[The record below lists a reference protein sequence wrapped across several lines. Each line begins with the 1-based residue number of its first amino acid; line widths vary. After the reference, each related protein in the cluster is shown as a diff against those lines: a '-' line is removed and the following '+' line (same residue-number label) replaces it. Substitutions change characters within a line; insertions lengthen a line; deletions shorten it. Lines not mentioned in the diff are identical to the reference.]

1 VKKRP
6 KKRATLPLKKI
17 KRRRQPSAAEIRQI
31 KAAAKSNP
39 PKGTKTAQQL
49 GLLPFAPEP
58 ESMTIV
64 EIEIERKLS
73 AKIIVGKR
81 IGKIE
86 APTDLFTVIGIATGL
101 RTGQSTYGEWTG
113 LKGEFEVVRCED
125 GKVLQAPIMILPDA
139 AMARLASCVWPTSFA
154 FLVRVVPSLNEQGF
168 EYEVKDLVPP
178 QPFNAL
184 DELRMLIVGQ
194 VEHVG

>member
-1 VKKRP
+1 MP
-6 KKRATLPLKKI
+6 KKKPVQKSKRKRAVLPLKKI
-17 KRRRQPSAAEIRQI
+17 KRKAPKKPFRAMRQTTIPI
-31 KAAAKSNP
+31 
-39 PKGTKTAQQL
+39 TA
-49 GLLPFAPEP
+49 EP
-58 ESMTIV
+58 ETMVAIEV
-64 EIEIERKLS
+64 ETERKLS

-139 AMARLASCVWPTSFA
+139 AMAELGAAIWPKQFA
-154 FLVRVVPSLNEQGF
+154 FLVRVVPSAKPEGF
-168 EYEVKDLVPP
+168 EYEIKKLVEPGP
-178 QPFNAL
+178 HDAL
-184 DELRMLIVGQ
+184 DELRMLIV
-194 VEHVG
+194 

>member
-1 VKKRP
+1 MPKKKPVKKRP

-17 KRRRQPSAAEIRQI
+17 KRKARKWRNPIQSLLEMPS
-31 KAAAKSNP
+31 
-39 PKGTKTAQQL
+39 
-49 GLLPFAPEP
+49 EP
-58 ESMTIV
+58 ESMTTV
-64 EIEIERKLS
+64 DIETERKLS

-125 GKVLQAPIMILPDA
+125 GKVLRAPIMILPEP
-139 AMARLASCVWPTSFA
+139 AMAALLAVAWPTQFA
-154 FLVRVVPSLNEQGF
+154 FLVRVVPSSNEQGF
-168 EYEVKDLVPP
+168 EYEVQKLVPP
-178 QPFNAL
+178 GPYDAL
-184 DELRMLIVGQ
+184 EDLRVQMRSNWVPHG
-194 VEHVG
+194 